1 MLPNSTK
8 LRALYTILFF
18 ADTVLLA
25 CLSFLSLRKLDQGG
39 PAKILTLIFAGIIAS
54 ILLLVYLLKKYI
66 KLPSDKERR
75 K

>member
-1 MLPNSTK
+1 MPRNSTK
-8 LRALYTILFF
+8 LRTLYTILFF

-25 CLSFLSLRKLDQGG
+25 CLSFLSLHKLDQGG

-66 KLPSDKERR
+66 K
-75 K
+75 